1 MREIDS
7 YMRIILQ
14 QRLNKNPELVVS
26 NMKLSFHEDKQLIC
40 EQFESFG
47 NKKRINFI
55 NKGKEYINIYQN

>member
-1 MREIDS
+1 MRHKDN
-7 YMRIILQ
+7 YMIILLQ
-14 QRLNKNPELVVS
+14 KKLNENPELVVC
-26 NMKLSFHEDKQLIC
+26 NMKLSFNEDKRLTC